1 MNDTKNPATTDDD
14 SVDDPK
20 QSKEVD
26 DSTVVVLTGDDIQ
39 SGEENQYKERYLYL
53 QADFDNYKKR
63 MNKQTRDTVKWANE
77 KLIRS
82 LLPLVDD
89 FERAVSATKQ
99 SQDIESVISGTE
111 MLLTN
116 FQKTL
121 QETGVTEI
129 NTIGEQ
135 FDPRLH
141 EAVDRVETLDH
152 AEGTIIEELR
162 KGYLFH
168 DHSIRPSMVR
178 VAVRPA
184 EEITEE
190 NNIKEKEC

>member
-1 MNDTKNPATTDDD
+1 MNDTKDPSTTDDD
-14 SVDDPK
+14 SLDDPK

-39 SGEENQYKERYLYL
+39 SGEENQYQERYLYL

-63 MNKQTRDTVKWANE
+63 MNKQTRDSVKWANE

-99 SQDIESVISGTE
+99 TQDIESVISGTE

-121 QETGVTEI
+121 QETGVTAI
-129 NTIGEQ
+129 NATGEQ

-141 EAVDRVETLDH
+141 EAVDRVETIDH
-152 AEGTIIEELR
+152 TEGTIIEELR

-168 DHSIRPSMVR
+168 DQCIRPSMVR